1 MSLGFALG
9 RKLRFPCCRFG
20 VHPYQQGQKSLPRR
34 SKFPFPIAL
43 MPDSGYTDKGHLRG
57 FKYHRRGCASKAW

>member
-9 RKLRFPCCRFG
+9 RKPRFPCCRFG

-43 MPDSGYTDKGHLRG
+43 MPDSGYGE
-57 FKYHRRGCASKAW
+57 ASAWI